1 MTVARFWRKIP
12 QRYNLIGTKCEICG
26 RTFFPGRAICSHCRR
41 SGKMTEIQFSGKG
54 KVLTYSV
61 IYSSAD
67 QYAAMKPY
75 VLAIVELEEGA
86 RLTTHIVCD
95 PDEVYIGMPVHSVFR
110 ILDKEGDDGVIHYG
124 TKFVPDD

>member
-12 QRYNLIGTKCEICG
+12 QRYNLIGTKCEVCG
-26 RTFFPGRAICSHCRR
+26 HTFFPGRAICPHCRR
-41 SGKMTEIQFSGKG
+41 DGKMTEIQFSGKG

-75 VLAIVELEEGA
+75 VLAIVELEEGT
-86 RLTTHIVCD
+86 RLTTHIVCE

-124 TKFVPDD
+124 TKFVPDE

>member
-12 QRYNLIGTKCEICG
+12 QRYNLIGTKCEVCG
-26 RTFFPGRAICSHCRR
+26 HTFFPGRAICPHCRR
-41 SGKMTEIQFSGKG
+41 DGKMTEIQFSGKG

-86 RLTTHIVCD
+86 RLTTHIVRE

>member
-12 QRYNLIGTKCEICG
+12 QRYNLIGTKCETCG
-26 RTFFPGRAICSHCRR
+26 HTFFPGRAICPHCRR

-75 VLAIVELEEGA
+75 VLAIVELEEGT
-86 RLTTHIVCD
+86 RLTTHIVCE

-124 TKFVPDD
+124 TKFVPDE

>member
-12 QRYNLIGTKCEICG
+12 QRYNLIGTKCEVCG
-26 RTFFPGRAICSHCRR
+26 HTFFPGRAICPHCRR
-41 SGKMTEIQFSGKG
+41 DGKMTEIQFSGKG

-86 RLTTHIVCD
+86 RLTTHIVCE

-124 TKFVPDD
+124 TKFVPDE

>member
-1 MTVARFWRKIP
+1 
-12 QRYNLIGTKCEICG
+12 
-26 RTFFPGRAICSHCRR
+26 
-41 SGKMTEIQFSGKG
+41 KMTEIQFSGKG

-86 RLTTHIVCD
+86 RLTTHIVCE

>member
-12 QRYNLIGTKCEICG
+12 QRYNLIGTKCEVCG
-26 RTFFPGRAICSHCRR
+26 HTFFPGRAICPHCRR
-41 SGKMTEIQFSGKG
+41 DGKMTEIQFSGKG

-86 RLTTHIVCD
+86 RLTTHIVCE

>member
-12 QRYNLIGTKCEICG
+12 QRYNLIGTKCEVCG
-26 RTFFPGRAICSHCRR
+26 HSFFPGRAICPHCRR
-41 SGKMTEIQFSGKG
+41 DGKMTEIQFSGKG

-86 RLTTHIVCD
+86 RLTTHIVCE